1 MNATTGYAPSYQRCV
16 ATASLCTQ
24 LEAQRRALEAAGGA
38 DPERAAAVKAARERA
53 ALLRAQAGEEALRMA
68 AAALASTTFTVRRA
82 LSWLCQRW

>member
-1 MNATTGYAPSYQRCV
+1 M
-16 ATASLCTQ
+16 ATAFCAQ

-38 DPERAAAVKAARERA
+38 DPERAAADKAARERA

-82 LSWLCQRW
+82 RTRLCQIW